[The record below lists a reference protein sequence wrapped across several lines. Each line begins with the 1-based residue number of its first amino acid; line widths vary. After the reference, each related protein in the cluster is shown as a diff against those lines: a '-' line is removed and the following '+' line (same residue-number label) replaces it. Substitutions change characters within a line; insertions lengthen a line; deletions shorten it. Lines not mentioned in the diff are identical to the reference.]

1 MAGGGVSARRATFG
15 LATKRP
21 QRTSNHRGMAMPQS
35 VWKGFI
41 SFGLISVPIR
51 LYAAARYSHIAF
63 HEIHRACGTRVRQQ
77 LYCPHDQRVVSRDEI
92 AMGYEVAEDKYVL
105 VDAGELKKLQPAS
118 STAMEILQF
127 VKLDEVDPI
136 YFETSYFAIPEEAG
150 GRAYALLLKTMVE
163 MKVAAVAKVTM
174 HQRERTVIIRAYDKG
189 LTLHTIYYPNEIP
202 DVKGY
207 GEDAGK
213 ELKKQELTLAEQFA
227 KALIK
232 PFRPEQYRDEYQ
244 ERVKKLIDSKNK
256 GGVLPEAAKPR
267 KLAPV
272 IDLMSALKKSIE
284 SNGKAPRK
292 SAQGKLKTA

>member
-1 MAGGGVSARRATFG
+1 
-15 LATKRP
+15 
-21 QRTSNHRGMAMPQS
+21 MPQS

-63 HEIHRACGTRVRQQ
+63 HEIHRECGTRVRQQ
-77 LYCPHDQRVVSRDEI
+77 LYCPYDKRVVSRDEI

-105 VDAGELKKLQPAS
+105 VDPAELKKLQPES

-150 GRAYALLLKTMVE
+150 ARAYALLLKTMMD
-163 MKVAAVAKVTM
+163 MKVAAIAKVTM

-189 LTLHTIYYPNEIP
+189 LTLHTIFYPNEIH

-207 GEDAGK
+207 GNDAGK
-213 ELKKQELTLAEQFA
+213 ELKKQEVTLAEQFA
-227 KALIK
+227 TALIK
-232 PFRPEQYRDEYQ
+232 PFDPKQYRDEYQ
-244 ERVKKLIDSKNK
+244 ERVKKLIESKDK
-256 GGVLPEAAKPR
+256 GGVLPEAVKPR

-284 SNGKAPRK
+284 SNGKAPKKNGVQR
-292 SAQGKLKTA
+292 KLKTA